1 MGAPSF
7 SLTWRKGWDTSNLNR
22 PRFIGSKMPASNAN
36 PAQPN
41 DGTRQLLQWGALILG
56 AGLLSG
62 LLLLTVLGGF
72 SPTGA
77 STNAGWFALIV
88 ALMCIP
94 FGGLLLA
101 LGVAKWLRNQALFRN
116 R

>member
-1 MGAPSF
+1 
-7 SLTWRKGWDTSNLNR
+7 
-22 PRFIGSKMPASNAN
+22 MPATNRI
-36 PAQPN
+36 PAQPD
-41 DGTRQLLQWGALILG
+41 DGTRQLLQWGASILG
-56 AGLLSG
+56 AGLLAG
-62 LLLLTVLGGF
+62 AAAETVLGGF

-101 LGVAKWLRNQALFRN
+101 LGAAKWLRNRALSRN

>member
-1 MGAPSF
+1 
-7 SLTWRKGWDTSNLNR
+7 
-22 PRFIGSKMPASNAN
+22 MPASRPKPN
-36 PAQPN
+36 PPAPIRSGQSPVPITQVRRAEGKHD
-41 DGTRQLLQWGALILG
+41 DGTRQLLQWGASMLG
-56 AGLLSG
+56 AGLLAA
-62 LLLLTVLGGF
+62 LLLQTVLGGF

-77 STNAGWFALIV
+77 STNTGWFALII

-101 LGVAKWLRNQALFRN
+101 LGVAKWLRNRTLNRN